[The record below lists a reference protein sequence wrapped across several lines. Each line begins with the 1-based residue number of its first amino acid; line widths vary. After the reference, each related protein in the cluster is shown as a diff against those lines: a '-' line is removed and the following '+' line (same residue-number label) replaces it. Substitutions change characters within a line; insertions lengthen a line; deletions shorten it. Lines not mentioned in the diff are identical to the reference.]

1 MKLSSRA
8 ILMASLA
15 LLLLSA
21 GVAQAHNIKL
31 FALAE
36 EGQLR
41 GEAYVPGG
49 GKIKQGTVEVYGAGG
64 ALLAKTEVDGQGRFA
79 IPVPQGKPPLKLV
92 LKAGPGHR
100 AEYVLSAADLGA
112 NAPKARVDEGVTVRG
127 VMEGLGIILAMVG
140 LAFYCKSL
148 WEKRKRKKG

>member
-1 MKLSSRA
+1 MRLRSRT
-8 ILMASLA
+8 IIMAGLA
-15 LLLLSA
+15 LLLLA
-21 GVAQAHNIKL
+21 GGAAQAHNIKL

-36 EGQLR
+36 GGQLR

-49 GKIKQGTVEVYGAGG
+49 GKIKQGTVEVHGAGG

-79 IPVPQGKPPLKLV
+79 MPMPQGNPPFKLV

-112 NAPKARVDEGVTVRG
+112 NAPKARVDEGVTVRS
-127 VMEGLGIILAMVG
+127 VVEGLGLIVALAG
-140 LAFYCKSL
+140 LAFYFKSL
-148 WEKRKRKKG
+148 WEKRKRKQV